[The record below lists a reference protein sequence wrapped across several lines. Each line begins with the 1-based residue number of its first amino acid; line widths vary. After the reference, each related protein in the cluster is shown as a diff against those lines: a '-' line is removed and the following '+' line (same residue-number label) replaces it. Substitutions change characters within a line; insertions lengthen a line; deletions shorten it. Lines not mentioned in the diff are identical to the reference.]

1 MNSCPIIIKGA
12 GEMASGVAVR
22 LYRAG
27 FRHILLLE
35 CEAPLAVRRTVSF
48 CEAVY
53 DGSQSVEGIA
63 AHLIRDAHDLQKAW
77 DVGTLAVAVDPAW
90 AWIARLQPQVVVDA
104 IIAKRNLG
112 THCGEAPLVVAL
124 GPGFTAG
131 QDCHAVVES
140 QRGHDLGRVY
150 AEGCAEPN
158 TGIPGNIGGYT
169 LERVLRA
176 PEAGVVRVHK
186 DIGSLVKVG
195 DIVLSVC
202 DVPVRTVID
211 GVVRGCIRHGLE
223 VSAGVKIGDV
233 DPRGREDYAY
243 TVSEK
248 ARTLG
253 GAVLEA
259 LCAHIF
265 QRKKICNFA

>member
-1 MNSCPIIIKGA
+1 MESCGIVIKGA

-27 FRHILLLE
+27 FRRIVLLE
-35 CEAPLAVRRTVSF
+35 CAAPLAVRRTVSF

-53 DGSQSVEGIA
+53 DGSQSVEGI
-63 AHLIRDAHDLQKAW
+63 DARRICDEDGLKHAW
-77 DVGTLAVAVDPAW
+77 GAGCLAVAVDPAW
-90 AWIARLQPQVVVDA
+90 TWIARLQPQVVVDA

-112 THCGEAPLVVAL
+112 THKGEAPLVVGI

-140 QRGHDLGRVY
+140 QRGHNLGRVY
-150 AEGCAEPN
+150 REGSAEPN
-158 TGIPGNIGGYT
+158 TGVPGNIGGYT

-176 PEAGVVRVHK
+176 PVAGVVRVCK
-186 DIGSLVKVG
+186 DIGSVVKAG
-195 DIVLSVC
+195 DVVLSVGES
-202 DVPVRTVID
+202 DVCTVMD
-211 GVVRGCIRHGLE
+211 GVVRGCIRPG
-223 VSAGVKIGDV
+223 VTVPAGTKIGDV
-233 DPRGREDYAY
+233 DPRGIAEYGF

-253 GAVLEA
+253 GAVLET
-259 LCAHIF
+259 LCAHCISHF
-265 QRKKICNFA
+265 KAV